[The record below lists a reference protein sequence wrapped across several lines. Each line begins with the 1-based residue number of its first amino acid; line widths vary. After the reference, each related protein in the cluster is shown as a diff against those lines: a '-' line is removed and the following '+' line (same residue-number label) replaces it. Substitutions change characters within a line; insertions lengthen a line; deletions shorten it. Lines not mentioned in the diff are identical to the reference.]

1 MPYIL
6 MNLFIILFPLLM
18 FIHLFEL
25 FIGLTLCSSRM
36 VLWTRTEICL
46 KMRLQSSKYN
56 CFFFKLNF
64 VKLFYVQYV
73 AVSCLSRKLD
83 CFLCSKHKQKM
94 DNNEVVDENMNAV
107 TVAGETSP
115 PTCPKSTDKR
125 LV

>member
-46 KMRLQSSKYN
+46 KMSLQSSKYN

-64 VKLFYVQYV
+64 VKLFYVQYGAVLSV
-73 AVSCLSRKLD
+73 AK
-83 CFLCSKHKQKM
+83 
-94 DNNEVVDENMNAV
+94 
-107 TVAGETSP
+107 T
-115 PTCPKSTDKR
+115 
-125 LV
+125 